1 MPSSVVIGVVPV
13 QAAFKR
19 PVAGSGIE
27 ASALDSTMDWDAVK
41 PEDRTLIEQV
51 HSHAVCTFHLTLHW
65 LSPCSLFFSAMGYL
79 LLALLLT

>member
-1 MPSSVVIGVVPV
+1 MLV

-27 ASALDSTMDWDAVK
+27 VSALDSTMDWDAVK

-51 HSHAVCTFHLTLHW
+51 CLLMPLLHSI
-65 LSPCSLFFSAMGYL
+65 SPSTGSPRAPCP
-79 LLALLLT
+79 